1 VVTDERKTVSYS
13 GYILNEDSQL
23 QWLQMKGRRSVTVV
37 TNPNCVNK
45 IKNDTTD
52 GLVACMRGAKM
63 YTRVLWRKLWERK
76 EPRGRP
82 RCRWEVTNNM
92 EGMDWV
98 YPFENRNESFAVV
111 KAVMNG
117 VSLLGCDAASLGIW

>member
-1 VVTDERKTVSYS
+1 MVTDPSC
-13 GYILNEDSQL
+13 I
-23 QWLQMKGRRSVTVV
+23 
-37 TNPNCVNK
+37 NK
-45 IKNDTTD
+45 VKDDTTD
-52 GLVACMRGAKM
+52 GVVACIGNTKM
-63 YTRVLWRKLWERK
+63 CIGVLWRNLWERK

-82 RCRWEVTNNM
+82 RCRWEVTNNR

-117 VSLLGCDAASLGIW
+117 VSLLVCDATSLGMW